1 METLCSTAPVLKV
14 IAPSDLP
21 SGSSFGSAVLLDVT
35 DSAWAVIGASGN
47 ASLAGQA
54 FVVNPNTGVVRSR
67 FVASAP
73 EAGDEFGAALAMD
86 ARIMECDVTNCDR
99 RPHTFILVGA
109 PGTRGTTSINSRL
122 GAAYL
127 FVFNRQS
134 GNTTFHRK
142 LLPGDDL
149 SVGADAHFG
158 CSVALS
164 NQRAFVG
171 ARGRNARV
179 NRADYAAGPHAFRD
193 QGAVYVFDIFSG
205 VQVAIILPAPEL
217 GGLCFHFGASISI
230 SGDTLAVGA
239 PNARGACSQ
248 RANAGAV
255 MLFSIHPPPPPPPPL
270 CGEECYPSGF
280 WSSNGICDD
289 GGSGAE
295 FSDCA
300 IGTDCSDCGPRNAAP
315 PPPPISNMS
324 NTLDYS
330 MTSIMIP
337 QDLLSRSRL
346 GWSVALANNSAVTI
360 VAGAATEDVEDA
372 GLAGPHQDADFERGA
387 VYYLGNIAGADTDG
401 SFTWGHSSSKLIG
414 LSHRSP
420 GFQYG
425 PRFGHAVAVD
435 PAPPYGSYLAL
446 ASAPYRTRYLLH
458 RTGSVSVLSMSS
470 PPQALCDLNGSPF
483 VDIHEGDEFGKS
495 VVVHAGRAIVGAPGY
510 RNGTGI
516 DSRGAPR
523 GAVYIFDFINVPSPP
538 PSSPLPLPPPPMP
551 LPPFTLPY
559 GDESAARALQI
570 TGGVFA
576 LFLTLAFAVY
586 AVYRLIKPPPKVMPP
601 PKERTKPSLFIPSFL
616 MPPAPAATKG
626 DPGDDGDAAKVAG
639 DDGAA
644 ELTMAGPRAAAR
656 EERRAQIR
664 MLEEQLAKNRS
675 ILTMMKGPMAL
686 PVSLPTMPLS
696 TPQAKLNAMME
707 QIEANRQMIAVMVQA
722 RQQGVLGVLGAG
734 QQGVQAVGQGFQ
746 SVGPFVGQGVQQS
759 VQTVGQG
766 LQAVSG
772 AVGQGFGAIGT
783 AGQAMFRPVTPLRPG
798 TPR

>member
-1 METLCSTAPVLKV
+1 
-14 IAPSDLP
+14 
-21 SGSSFGSAVLLDVT
+21 
-35 DSAWAVIGASGN
+35 
-47 ASLAGQA
+47 
-54 FVVNPNTGVVRSR
+54 
-67 FVASAP
+67 
-73 EAGDEFGAALAMD
+73 
-86 ARIMECDVTNCDR
+86 
-99 RPHTFILVGA
+99 
-109 PGTRGTTSINSRL
+109 
-122 GAAYL
+122 
-127 FVFNRQS
+127 
-134 GNTTFHRK
+134 
-142 LLPGDDL
+142 
-149 SVGADAHFG
+149 
-158 CSVALS
+158 
-164 NQRAFVG
+164 
-171 ARGRNARV
+171 
-179 NRADYAAGPHAFRD
+179 
-193 QGAVYVFDIFSG
+193 
-205 VQVAIILPAPEL
+205 
-217 GGLCFHFGASISI
+217 
-230 SGDTLAVGA
+230 
-239 PNARGACSQ
+239 
-248 RANAGAV
+248 
-255 MLFSIHPPPPPPPPL
+255 
-270 CGEECYPSGF
+270 
-280 WSSNGICDD
+280 
-289 GGSGAE
+289 
-295 FSDCA
+295 
-300 IGTDCSDCGPRNAAP
+300 
-315 PPPPISNMS
+315 
-324 NTLDYS
+324 

-346 GWSVALANNSAVTI
+346 GSSVALANNSAVTI

-372 GLAGPHQDADFERGA
+372 GLVGPQQDADFERGA
-387 VYYLGNIAGADTDG
+387 VYYLGNIAGADSDG

-446 ASAPYRTRYLLH
+446 ASAPYRTRLLLH

-510 RNGTGI
+510 RNGTGM

-523 GAVYIFDFINVPSPP
+523 GAAYIFDFINVPSPP
-538 PSSPLPLPPPPMP
+538 PRSPLPLPPPPMP

-570 TGGVFA
+570 SGGVFA

-586 AVYRLIKPPPKVMPP
+586 AVHRLIKPPPKVLPP
-601 PKERTKPSLFIPSFL
+601 PKEGTKPSSFLPSFL

-626 DPGDDGDAAKVAG
+626 APGDDGEATKVAG
-639 DDGAA
+639 DDSVAA
-644 ELTMAGPRAAAR
+644 LTMADPRAAAR

-686 PVSLPTMPLS
+686 PVSLPNMSLS

-746 SVGPFVGQGVQQS
+746 SVGQGVQQS

-772 AVGQGFGAIGT
+772 AVGQGFDGAIGT
-783 AGQAMFRPVTPLRPG
+783 MGQAMFRPVTPLRPAPG